1 MVEFGVGV
9 YALSF
14 DFVYVL
20 VMFGTKSTHVFGS
33 FEVEVVILKFNI
45 VRIYG
50 ILGLCFILLIIHSRL
65 LEAKFVK
72 VCRGLI
78 VKLRGRAIH
87 EQVFTLRSDLLCLF
101 HVLWG

>member
-14 DFVYVL
+14 NFVYVL
-20 VMFGTKSTHVFGS
+20 VMFGRKNTHVFGS
-33 FEVEVVILKFNI
+33 FEVEIVVLKFNI

-50 ILGLCFILLIIHSRL
+50 ILRLRFILLIIHSKL

-78 VKLRGRAIH
+78 VKLRG
-87 EQVFTLRSDLLCLF
+87 
-101 HVLWG
+101 